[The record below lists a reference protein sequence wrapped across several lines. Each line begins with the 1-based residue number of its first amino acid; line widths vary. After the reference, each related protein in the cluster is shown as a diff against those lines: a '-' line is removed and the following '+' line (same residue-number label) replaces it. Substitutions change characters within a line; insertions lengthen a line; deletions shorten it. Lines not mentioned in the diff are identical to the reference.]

1 MRRTLWLHTRRNL
14 TFVKTESHT
23 DARKYTKAEKKQ
35 RRVDEVR
42 IINKARLDIFD
53 AVIVRIYTTD
63 SLSDT
68 NKYRTKK
75 ITEH

>member
-1 MRRTLWLHTRRNL
+1 MNVSIGIKRC
-14 TFVKTESHT
+14 
-23 DARKYTKAEKKQ
+23 
-35 RRVDEVR
+35 VDEVR